1 MGHKHSHPENY
12 NKKEGNNNKHRA
24 AFYVD
29 NDDPIFQPNFGMT
42 ARPKM
47 PPSAPPIAVPDK
59 PPPPRSSAPP
69 QPNFD
74 NRPPIPPRRSDSTL
88 LPPPVPSHNSSK
100 TSNGF
105 SRHPSATS
113 TKSVPNVPCTP
124 RAISKSN
131 SHSGSVHCMH
141 GAPDDKLLVVES
153 RFLAQTPQEISVE
166 EGDLLYLLS
175 QSNSEWWYVSSK
187 TRQFKG
193 FVPKSHVVFAEVRE
207 PWFAG
212 NISSITAEQRVMQP
226 GLPIGTFLIRENI
239 KTGTFVLTVRSSN
252 HDSPRAYVIHRRPNN
267 DGFDIRDRHDQVVI
281 TFGSLLQLVNHFSCE
296 KVPGEVQICTRLT
309 KAAPPLTE
317 TTEYVTMRKWQVN
330 RSEVK
335 RVQEIGRGQF
345 GEVYLAKWRGVD
357 VAVKSLKPN
366 HTEQLANNQFLE
378 EAKTLTKL
386 AHQNVI
392 CLLAVCATDKPFL
405 IITEFMKNGSLLSWL
420 QSLAKKLQPYP
431 LMSEETSIKN
441 VLVGASISAQVASGM
456 DYLAANQIVHRDLA
470 ARNVLV
476 GEVSSNGVPRVKVA
490 DFGLARKF
498 DIGDENYVMK
508 TDNLLPWKWMAP
520 ESFDE
525 QIFNTKTDV
534 WSYGILLWEIGTLGK
549 TPYRGWDSEG
559 TLEHLANGYVLP
571 KPDLVPDYVYEDAFK
586 MCVHLNP
593 QNRPTFDRLFKYFD
607 DINFDSLTVRRS
619 TSRH

>member
-1 MGHKHSHPENY
+1 MGHKHSHPEKD

-69 QPNFD
+69 PPNFD

-88 LPPPVPSHNSSK
+88 LPPPVPSHSSSK

-113 TKSVPNVPCTP
+113 TKSVPNAPCTP

-193 FVPKSHVVFAEVRE
+193 FVPKSHVVFAEVKE

-212 NISSITAEQRVMQP
+212 NISSILAEQRVMQP

-296 KVPGEVQICTRLT
+296 KVPGEVQICTKLT
-309 KAAPPLTE
+309 KAAPPLAE
-317 TTEYVTMRKWQVN
+317 PTEYVTMRKWQVN

-420 QSLAKKLQPYP
+420 QSLAKKLQPIP
-431 LMSEETSIKN
+431 LMSEETSMKN

-571 KPDLVPDYVYEDAFK
+571 KPELVPDYVYEDAFQK
-586 MCVHLNP
+586 CVSLNP
-593 QNRPTFDRLFKYFD
+593 QDRPTFDRLFKYFD
-607 DINFDSLTVRRS
+607 DINFDSLTVRRN